1 MCRRR
6 YKPSPFRDE
15 LMRAPRLLTCLGLLL
30 ISGSAGA
37 HELLM
42 RYNLPVPFR
51 LYLYTCAATLLVT
64 FLLFGWFMRAPAGGA
79 NAAGGATRHIRPLG
93 VVPSWAVYL
102 LRFGA
107 LACLCLT
114 IVGGLIGT
122 KDPDDNLNLTL
133 FWDIFLLGITYA
145 TVLVGNVYGV
155 CNPWQTVVE
164 LLRWFKVDRAR
175 ARFAYP
181 DALGYWP
188 AVAFYIALVWLE
200 LFTLPGPAALS
211 YILIAYTV
219 ITLAGVWAFGSAA
232 WFRRCE
238 VFAVLFRLI
247 GTLSPIAYQQRS
259 TDQRFEMQ
267 LRWPLV
273 GALEE
278 HPKSISLV
286 VFVLFIL
293 AGTTYDGMHQTLFWK
308 GIFWHH
314 ILFYLQSAAGLASA
328 PEAVMER
335 WYEIYQRVG
344 LVLAPFFYLGI
355 YLLILQAAKL
365 ATRTTLPLRTLAL
378 ALSLTILPI
387 AFVYNLAH
395 YFTLILVRTPV
406 LPYLLTDPFGFE
418 WNPLDLPH
426 MGDPPVLNM
435 AMVWHTEVALILI
448 GHVLS
453 VWLAHRVA
461 LRLFPSRRDAIISQ
475 VPMLLLMMAYTILG
489 LWVISLPFALT
500 GRG

>member
-1 MCRRR
+1 M
-6 YKPSPFRDE
+6 
-15 LMRAPRLLTCLGLLL
+15 PRKLLTCLGLLL
-30 ISGSAGA
+30 IGGSVEA

-51 LYLYTCAATLLVT
+51 LYLYTCACTLLVT
-64 FLLFGWFMRAPAGGA
+64 FLLFGWFMRAPADDADATVSAGA
-79 NAAGGATRHIRPLG
+79 DVRLPRL
-93 VVPSWAVYL
+93 VPSWAVSL
-102 LRFGA
+102 LRIGA
-107 LACLCLT
+107 LACLSLAIAC
-114 IVGGLIGT
+114 GLIGT

-133 FWDIFLLGITYA
+133 FWDIFLLGFTYA
-145 TVLVGNVYGV
+145 TLLIGDVYGI
-155 CNPWQTVVE
+155 CNPWQIVVE
-164 LLRWFKVDRAR
+164 LLQRAGIDL
-175 ARFAYP
+175 ARPRFEYP
-181 DALGYWP
+181 EALAYWP

-200 LFTLPGPAALS
+200 LFTLPGPFQLS
-211 YILIAYTV
+211 LILIAYTA
-219 ITLAGVWAFGSAA
+219 ITLAGVWAFGKEA

-247 GTLSPIAYQQRS
+247 GTLAPLAYRQRS
-259 TDQRFEMQ
+259 ADERFEIHV
-267 LRWPLV
+267 RWPLI

-308 GIFWHH
+308 YIFWHH

-328 PEAVMER
+328 PEALMER
-335 WYEIYQRVG
+335 WYETYQHIG
-344 LVLAPFFYLGI
+344 LVLAPFLYLGI
-355 YLLILQAAKL
+355 YLLILLGAKL
-365 ATRTTLPLRTLAL
+365 ATRTSIPLRTLAL

-395 YFTLILVRTPV
+395 YFTLILVRTSV
-406 LPYLLTDPFGFE
+406 LPYLLSDPFGYG
-418 WNPLDLPH
+418 WNPLNLPH

-435 AMVWHTEVALILI
+435 AMVWHTEVALILV

-461 LRLFPSRRDAIISQ
+461 LRLFPSRREAIISQ

>member
-1 MCRRR
+1 M
-6 YKPSPFRDE
+6 
-15 LMRAPRLLTCLGLLL
+15 PRLIFCLSLLL
-30 ISGSAGA
+30 ISSSAGA

-51 LYLYTCAATLLVT
+51 LYLYTCAATLLIT
-64 FLLFGWFMRAPAGGA
+64 FLLFGWFMRAPAGGV
-79 NAAGGATRHIRPLG
+79 NASAPTASSARLLG
-93 VVPSWAVYL
+93 LVPRWVVHL

-107 LACLCLT
+107 LASLCLA
-114 IVGGLIGT
+114 IVAGLIGT

-133 FWDIFLLGITYA
+133 FWDIFLLGITYV
-145 TVLVGNVYGV
+145 TVLVGDVYGI

-164 LLRWFKVDRAR
+164 LLQRFKVDLAR
-175 ARFAYP
+175 PRFEYP
-181 DALGYWP
+181 AAVGYWP

-200 LFTLPGPAALS
+200 LFTLPGPLELAL
-211 YILIAYTV
+211 ILIAYSA
-219 ITLAGVWAFGSAA
+219 ITLGCTWAFGKAA
-232 WFRRCE
+232 WFRHGE

-247 GTLSPIAYQQRS
+247 GTLAPIAYRGRS
-259 TDQRFEMQ
+259 VDNRIEVY
-267 LRWPLV
+267 LRWPLI

-278 HPKSISLV
+278 RPKSISLV

-308 GIFWHH
+308 GIYWHH
-314 ILFYLQSAAGLASA
+314 ILFYLQSASGQASV
-328 PEAVMER
+328 PEALMER
-335 WYEIYQRVG
+335 WYETFQHAG

-355 YLLILQAAKL
+355 YLLILQMAKL
-365 ATRTTLPLRTLAL
+365 ATRTAIPLRTLAL

-418 WNPLDLPH
+418 WNPLNLPH
-426 MGDPPVLNM
+426 LGDPPVLNM
-435 AMVWHTEVALILI
+435 AMVWHVEVALILV

-475 VPMLLLMMAYTILG
+475 VPMLALMMAYTILG

>member
-1 MCRRR
+1 MLR
-6 YKPSPFRDE
+6 KPITGVS
-15 LMRAPRLLTCLGLLL
+15 LLL
-30 ISGSAGA
+30 VGGSAGA
-37 HELLM
+37 HELLL
-42 RYNLPVPFR
+42 RYDLPVPFR

-64 FLLFGWFMRAPAGGA
+64 FLLFGWFMRAPAGV
-79 NAAGGATRHIRPLG
+79 AAAPAASASDARLLG
-93 VVPSWAVYL
+93 LVPRWLVYL

-107 LACLCLT
+107 LASLCLA
-114 IVGGLIGT
+114 IVAGLIGT

-133 FWDIFLLGITYA
+133 FWDIFLLGVTYA
-145 TVLVGNVYGV
+145 TVLVGDVYGI
-155 CNPWQTVVE
+155 CNPWQTVVD
-164 LLRWFKVDRAR
+164 LLQRLRVDLAR
-175 ARFAYP
+175 SRIEYP
-181 DALGYWP
+181 EALGYWP
-188 AVAFYIALVWLE
+188 AVAFYVAVVWLE
-200 LFTLPGPAALS
+200 LFTLPGPRELS
-211 YILIAYTV
+211 LILIAYSA
-219 ITLAGVWAFGSAA
+219 ITLIGVSVFGKTA

-238 VFAVLFRLI
+238 IFAVLFRLV
-247 GTLSPIAYQQRS
+247 GTLAPISYRQR
-259 TDQRFEMQ
+259 TADNRIEVH
-267 LRWPLV
+267 LRWPLI

-278 HPKSISLV
+278 RPRSISLV

-314 ILFYLQSAAGLASA
+314 ILFYLQSASGQASV

-335 WYEIYQRVG
+335 WYETFQHVG
-344 LVLAPFFYLGI
+344 LLLAPFFYLGI
-355 YLLILQAAKL
+355 YLLILQVAKA
-365 ATRTTLPLRTLAL
+365 ATRTTIPLRTLAL
-378 ALSLTILPI
+378 ALALTILPI

-418 WNPLDLPH
+418 WNPLNLPH

-435 AMVWHTEVALILI
+435 AMVWHVEVALILV
-448 GHVLS
+448 GHILS

-461 LRLFPSRRDAIISQ
+461 LRLFPSRRHAVISQ
-475 VPMLLLMMAYTILG
+475 VPMLALMMAYTILG

>member
-1 MCRRR
+1 MSR
-6 YKPSPFRDE
+6 
-15 LMRAPRLLTCLGLLL
+15 RLLTGLSLLL
-30 ISGSAGA
+30 IGGSAES

-64 FLLFGWFMRAPAGGA
+64 FVLFGWFMRAPAGGVDAPAA
-79 NAAGGATRHIRPLG
+79 NASNARLLG
-93 VVPSWAVYL
+93 LVPRWVLHL

-107 LACLCLT
+107 LASLCLA
-114 IVGGLIGT
+114 IVAGLIGT
-122 KDPDDNLNLTL
+122 MDPDDNLNLTL
-133 FWDIFLLGITYA
+133 FWDIFLLGVTYL
-145 TVLVGNVYGV
+145 TVLVGDVYGT

-164 LLRWFKVDRAR
+164 LLQRLRVDLAQS
-175 ARFAYP
+175 RFEYP
-181 DALGYWP
+181 EALGYWP

-200 LFTLPGPAALS
+200 LFTLPGPRELS
-211 YILIAYTV
+211 FILVAYSA
-219 ITLAGVWAFGSAA
+219 ITLIGVWVFGKGT

-238 VFAVLFRLI
+238 VFAVLFRLV
-247 GTLSPIAYQQRS
+247 GTLAPIAYRQRTADS
-259 TDQRFEMQ
+259 RFEVY
-267 LRWPLV
+267 LRWPLI

-278 HPKSISLV
+278 RPKAISLV

-314 ILFYLQSAAGLASA
+314 ILFYLQSASGQASV
-328 PEAVMER
+328 PEAIMER
-335 WYEIYQRVG
+335 WYETFQHIG

-355 YLLILQAAKL
+355 YLLILQVAKV
-365 ATRTTLPLRTLAL
+365 ATRTTIPLRTLAFT
-378 ALSLTILPI
+378 LSLTILPI
-387 AFVYNLAH
+387 AFVYNLTH

-418 WNPLDLPH
+418 WNPLNLPH
-426 MGDPPVLNM
+426 LGDPPVLNM
-435 AMVWHTEVALILI
+435 AIVWHVEVALILV

-461 LRLFPSRRDAIISQ
+461 LRLFPSRRDAVISQ
-475 VPMLLLMMAYTILG
+475 VPMLVLMMAYTILG